1 MRPVAL
7 HVAQME
13 IRPESGMGR
22 VAWHWR
28 RELEARGYD
37 FVHLGPAEV
46 GRSLHPAL
54 FPWGAYQA
62 SRRLK
67 LKPAILLV
75 HEPAGLPFVLTHR
88 STVVFSHGLER
99 PAWQAALRQASM
111 EGTSICRRS
120 RLLFPLWRLGQ
131 ADLALRRAR
140 ALLVLNRDDLAYALQ
155 HYGRRPQDVHL
166 FQNGV
171 YPLALARSGDP
182 ETILFM
188 GTWITRKGIRTL
200 VAAAEL
206 LRRQGLAPRF
216 LLAGTGLGAPEVLAD
231 WPEELRASV
240 QVIPRFTLEA
250 ELSLYAPAG
259 LFVLP
264 SFFEGQPL
272 ALLQAMAAG
281 CCCIASDVAGSRDL
295 IVHRETGLL
304 HPPGDAGQLAAC
316 IAEALGDPA
325 LRQRLGDSARRAVAD
340 RTWQAAAR
348 DVVDF
353 VERFL

>member
-1 MRPVAL
+1 
-7 HVAQME
+7 
-13 IRPESGMGR
+13 MGR

-28 RELEARGYD
+28 QELEARGYD

-46 GRSLHPAL
+46 GRPLHPAL
-54 FPWGAYQA
+54 FPWAAYRA

-67 LKPAILLV
+67 PKPAITLV
-75 HEPAGLPFVLTHR
+75 HEPAGLPFVLARR
-88 STVVFSHGLER
+88 SSTLVFSHGLER
-99 PAWQAALRQASM
+99 PAWQAALRQATL
-111 EGTSICRRS
+111 EGTPIRRRS
-120 RLLFPLWRLGQ
+120 RLLFPLWRLAP

-155 HYGRRPQDVHL
+155 HYGRHPEDVHL

-171 YPLALARSGDP
+171 YPPEPTGTGDP
-182 ETILFM
+182 EAILFV
-188 GTWITRKGIRTL
+188 GTWIARKGIRTL
-200 VAAAEL
+200 AAAAGL

-216 LLAGTGLGAPEVLAD
+216 LLAGTGLEAPAVLGH

-304 HPPGDAGQLAAC
+304 HPPGDAGQLASC